1 MSKDWILNHLG
12 MMVTNRNAVLN
23 HFQSIGMG
31 VSVGPQPLLP
41 YEQGEG
47 ELMYFQ
53 TLDGDPVT
61 HKYTTGGAHNFRD
74 GNSQIG
80 DCQLE
85 IYPMKPGPGMFISEY
100 LDKKGPGINH
110 IAFNTP
116 DIERDTQLL
125 IEKGCDLV
133 FNASV
138 NGKTIE
144 NYLDTRTF
152 GDVMISL
159 RPNASN
165 WENTW
170 KENNL
175 NHPLVS
181 NWKLL
186 GLGIV
191 VENVKKASDYYLEL
205 GFPLNP
211 ILKKYEFPNI
221 LSSQVE
227 VGPIVFEFLEPTNKS
242 SIYQNCYDNRGE
254 GLADLIYLVDDL
266 EVEIEKLIKKGVDLI
281 DSNKDYAILET
292 RKEGN
297 ILTRLIQS

>member
-100 LDKKGPGINH
+100 LEKKGPGINH

-144 NYLDTRTF
+144 NYLDTRKF

-191 VENVKKASDYYLEL
+191 VENVEKASDYYLEL

-254 GLADLIYLVDDL
+254 GLADLIYLVDNL

>member
-53 TLDGDPVT
+53 TLDGDPIT

-100 LDKKGPGINH
+100 LEKKGPGINH

-144 NYLDTRTF
+144 NYLDTRKF

-191 VENVKKASDYYLEL
+191 VENVEKASDYYLEL

-266 EVEIEKLIKKGVDLI
+266 EVEIEKLTKKGVDLI

>member
-100 LDKKGPGINH
+100 LEKKGPGINH

-144 NYLDTRTF
+144 NYLDTRKF

-191 VENVKKASDYYLEL
+191 VENVEKASDYYLEL

-254 GLADLIYLVDDL
+254 GLADLIYLVDNL
-266 EVEIEKLIKKGVDLI
+266 EVEIEKLIKKGVDII

>member
-41 YEQGEG
+41 HEEGEG

-53 TLDGDPVT
+53 TLDGDPIT
-61 HKYTTGGAHNFRD
+61 HKYKTGGAHNFRD

-80 DCQLE
+80 NCQLE
-85 IYPMKPGPGMFISEY
+85 VYPMKPGPGMFISEY
-100 LDKKGPGINH
+100 LEKKGPGINH
-110 IAFNTP
+110 IAFNTS
-116 DIERDTQLL
+116 DIERDTELL

-133 FNASV
+133 LKASV
-138 NGKTIE
+138 NGKTVE
-144 NYLDTRTF
+144 NYLDTRKF

-159 RPNASN
+159 RPSAGE

-191 VENVKKASDYYLEL
+191 VEDVEKASEYYLEL

-211 ILKKYEFPNI
+211 SLKEYEFPNVFSRQI
-221 LSSQVE
+221 E
-227 VGPIVFEFLEPTNKS
+227 VGPIIFEFLKPTNTS
-242 SIYQNCYDNRGE
+242 SIYQDCFDQRGE
-254 GLADLIYLVDDL
+254 GITDFIYLVDDL
-266 EVEIEKLIKKGVDLI
+266 KVEIEKLTQNGVNLI
-281 DSNKDYAILET
+281 DSNKDFAILDT

>member
-85 IYPMKPGPGMFISEY
+85 VYPMKPGPGMFISEY
-100 LDKKGPGINH
+100 LEKKGPGINH

-144 NYLDTRTF
+144 NYLDTRKF

-191 VENVKKASDYYLEL
+191 VENVEKASDYYLEL

>member
-53 TLDGDPVT
+53 TLDGDPIT

-100 LDKKGPGINH
+100 LEKKGPGINH

-144 NYLDTRTF
+144 NYLDTRKF

-191 VENVKKASDYYLEL
+191 VENVEKASDYYLEL

>member
-100 LDKKGPGINH
+100 LEKKGPGINH

-144 NYLDTRTF
+144 NYLDTRKF

-191 VENVKKASDYYLEL
+191 VENVEKASDYYLEL

-211 ILKKYEFPNI
+211 ILKKYEFPDI
-221 LSSQVE
+221 LSSQIR

-266 EVEIEKLIKKGVDLI
+266 KVEIEKLTKKGVNLI

>member
-100 LDKKGPGINH
+100 LEKKGPGINH

-144 NYLDTRTF
+144 NYLDTRKF

-191 VENVKKASDYYLEL
+191 VENVEKASDYYLEL

-266 EVEIEKLIKKGVDLI
+266 EVEIEKLTKKGVNLI

>member
-100 LDKKGPGINH
+100 LEKKGPGINH

-144 NYLDTRTF
+144 NYLDTRKF

-191 VENVKKASDYYLEL
+191 VENVEKASDYYLEL

-227 VGPIVFEFLEPTNKS
+227 VGPTVFEFLEPTNKS

-254 GLADLIYLVDDL
+254 GLSDLIYLVDDL

>member
-61 HKYTTGGAHNFRD
+61 HKYATGGAHNFRD

-100 LDKKGPGINH
+100 LEKKGPGINH

-144 NYLDTRTF
+144 NYLDTRKF

-191 VENVKKASDYYLEL
+191 VENVEKASDYYLEL

-227 VGPIVFEFLEPTNKS
+227 VGPIVFEFLETTNKS

>member
-53 TLDGDPVT
+53 TLDGDPIT
-61 HKYTTGGAHNFRD
+61 HKYTTDGAHNFRD

-100 LDKKGPGINH
+100 LKKKGPGINH

-116 DIERDTQLL
+116 DIERDTQWL

-144 NYLDTRTF
+144 NYIDTRKF

-191 VENVKKASDYYLEL
+191 VENVEKASDYYLEL
-205 GFPLNP
+205 GFLLNQ

-221 LSSQVE
+221 LSSQIR
-227 VGPIVFEFLEPTNKS
+227 VGPIVFEFLEPINKS

-266 EVEIEKLIKKGVDLI
+266 EVEIEKLTKKGVNLI

-292 RKEGN
+292 RKKGN
-297 ILTRLIQS
+297 VLTRLVQS

>member
-61 HKYTTGGAHNFRD
+61 HKYATGGAHNFRD

-100 LDKKGPGINH
+100 LEKKGPGINH

-144 NYLDTRTF
+144 NYLDTRKF

-191 VENVKKASDYYLEL
+191 VENVEKASDYYLEL

-297 ILTRLIQS
+297 VLTRLIQS

>member
-100 LDKKGPGINH
+100 LEKKGPGINH

-144 NYLDTRTF
+144 NYLDTRKF

-191 VENVKKASDYYLEL
+191 VENVEKASDYYLEL

-221 LSSQVE
+221 LSSQIG
-227 VGPIVFEFLEPTNKS
+227 VGSIVFEFLEPTNRS
-242 SIYQNCYDNRGE
+242 SIYQDCYDNRGE
-254 GLADLIYLVDDL
+254 GLADFIYLVDDL
-266 EVEIEKLIKKGVDLI
+266 KGEIEKLTKNGVNLI

-297 ILTRLIQS
+297 ILTRLIQN

>member
-41 YEQGEG
+41 HEQGEG

-53 TLDGDPVT
+53 TLDGDPIT

-85 IYPMKPGPGMFISEY
+85 VYPMKPGPGMFISEY
-100 LDKKGPGINH
+100 LEKKGPGINH

-159 RPNASN
+159 RPSAGK

-191 VENVKKASDYYLEL
+191 VENVEKASDYYLEL

-211 ILKKYEFPNI
+211 ILKEYEFPNI
-221 LSSQVE
+221 LSSQIG
-227 VGPIVFEFLEPTNKS
+227 VGSIVFEFLKPTNKS
-242 SIYQNCYDNRGE
+242 SIYQDCYDNRGE
-254 GLADLIYLVDDL
+254 GIADFIYLVDDL
-266 EVEIEKLIKKGVDLI
+266 KGEIEKLTQNGVNLI

-297 ILTRLIQS
+297 ILTRLIQN

>member
-61 HKYTTGGAHNFRD
+61 HKYATGGAHNFRD

-100 LDKKGPGINH
+100 LEKKGPGINH

-144 NYLDTRTF
+144 NYLDTRKF

-191 VENVKKASDYYLEL
+191 VENVEKASDYYLEL

-266 EVEIEKLIKKGVDLI
+266 KVEIEKLTKKGVNLI

>member
-23 HFQSIGMG
+23 LFQSIGMG
-31 VSVGPQPLLP
+31 VSVGPQPLLL

-100 LDKKGPGINH
+100 LEKKGPGINH

-144 NYLDTRTF
+144 NYLDTRKF

-191 VENVKKASDYYLEL
+191 VENVEKASDYYLEL

-266 EVEIEKLIKKGVDLI
+266 KVEIKKLTKKGVNLI

>member
-100 LDKKGPGINH
+100 LEKKGPGINH

-144 NYLDTRTF
+144 NYLDTRKF

-191 VENVKKASDYYLEL
+191 VENVEKASDYYLEL

-211 ILKKYEFPNI
+211 IIKKYEIPNI
-221 LSSQVE
+221 LASQIR

-266 EVEIEKLIKKGVDLI
+266 EVEIEKLTQKGVDLI

>member
-100 LDKKGPGINH
+100 LEKKGPGINH

-144 NYLDTRTF
+144 NYLDTRKF

-191 VENVKKASDYYLEL
+191 VENVEKASDYYLEL

-211 ILKKYEFPNI
+211 ILKKYEFPYI

>member
-125 IEKGCDLV
+125 IEKGCELV

-144 NYLDTRTF
+144 NYLDTRKF

-191 VENVKKASDYYLEL
+191 VENVEKASDYYLEL

-266 EVEIEKLIKKGVDLI
+266 KVEIEKLTKKGVNLI

>member
-100 LDKKGPGINH
+100 LEKKGPGINH

-144 NYLDTRTF
+144 NYLDTRKF

-159 RPNASN
+159 RPSAGK

-191 VENVKKASDYYLEL
+191 VENVEKASDYYLEL

-266 EVEIEKLIKKGVDLI
+266 EVEIEKLTKKGVDLI

>member
-61 HKYTTGGAHNFRD
+61 HKYATGGAHNFRD

-100 LDKKGPGINH
+100 LEKKGPGINH

-144 NYLDTRTF
+144 NYLDTRKF

-159 RPNASN
+159 RPKASN

-191 VENVKKASDYYLEL
+191 VENVEKASDYYLEL

-266 EVEIEKLIKKGVDLI
+266 KVEIEKLTKKGVNLI

-297 ILTRLIQS
+297 ILTRLTQS

>member
-100 LDKKGPGINH
+100 LEKKGPGINH

-144 NYLDTRTF
+144 NYLDTRKF

-191 VENVKKASDYYLEL
+191 VENVEKASDYYLEL

-211 ILKKYEFPNI
+211 ILKKYEFPYI

-266 EVEIEKLIKKGVDLI
+266 KVEIEKLTKKGVNLI

>member
-61 HKYTTGGAHNFRD
+61 HKYATGGAHNFRD

-100 LDKKGPGINH
+100 LEKKGPGINH

-144 NYLDTRTF
+144 NYLDTRKF

-191 VENVKKASDYYLEL
+191 VENVEKASDYYLEL

>member
-53 TLDGDPVT
+53 TLDGDPIT
-61 HKYTTGGAHNFRD
+61 HKYTTGGTHNFRD

-85 IYPMKPGPGMFISEY
+85 VYPMKPGPGMFISEY
-100 LDKKGPGINH
+100 LEKKGPGINH

-159 RPNASN
+159 RPSAGK

-191 VENVKKASDYYLEL
+191 VENVEKASDYYLEL

>member
-100 LDKKGPGINH
+100 LEKKGPGINH

-144 NYLDTRTF
+144 NYLDTRKF

-159 RPNASN
+159 RPKASN

-191 VENVKKASDYYLEL
+191 VENVEKASDYYLEL

-221 LSSQVE
+221 LSSQIR